1 MTELF
6 HIFRSNIKITMQIFP
21 LRLLPAHPKFD
32 FVNFKTISYG
42 LSILMLL
49 ISVAWIGIYKFNF
62 GIDFIGG
69 ISMEVRTDQEPDL
82 TAMREVLGNLDIGE
96 VVLQNFGT
104 SHDLSIRVGVSSEED
119 LMQNIALIKQT
130 LQDKFS
136 YNFDYRKVDF
146 VGPQVGN
153 QMIRSGTMAMILSF
167 LGIMLYIWIRFEWH
181 FGMGVLVALCHDV
194 IISLGFMSITSYDFN
209 LSTIAAILT
218 VIGYSVNDS
227 VVIYDRIRENLRK
240 YSKKEMNEIINL
252 SINETLS
259 RTTITALT
267 TLLANLALILLGGEA
282 IRSFSVLVFFGIF
295 VGTYSSIF
303 ISAPLLTLFNFKN
316 FKKVD

>member
-1 MTELF
+1 
-6 HIFRSNIKITMQIFP
+6 MQIFP

-69 ISMEVRTDQEPDL
+69 ISIEVRTDQEPDL
-82 TAMREVLGNLDIGE
+82 TAMREVLSNLDIGE

-240 YSKKEMNEIINL
+240 YSRKEMNEIINL

-316 FKKVD
+316 FKKVDL

>member
-1 MTELF
+1 
-6 HIFRSNIKITMQIFP
+6 MQIFP
-21 LRLLPAHPKFD
+21 LRLFPARPKFD
-32 FVNFKTISYG
+32 FMQMKRVSYG
-42 LSILMLL
+42 LSIILL
-49 ISVAWIGIYKFNF
+49 FISVAWISIHQFNF

-69 ISMEVRTDQEPDL
+69 ISIEVRANEEPDL
-82 TAMREVLGNLDIGE
+82 AEMREALGDLDIGE

-104 SHDLSIRVGVSSEED
+104 SKDLSIRVGVSSEEN
-119 LMQNIALIKQT
+119 LMENIALIKKT
-130 LQDKFS
+130 LQDNFS
-136 YNFDYRKVDF
+136 YEFDYRKVDF

-153 QMIRSGTMAMILSF
+153 QMIRSGAMAMILSF
-167 LGIMLYIWIRFEWH
+167 IAIMLYIWIRFEWH
-181 FGMGVLVALCHDV
+181 FGIGVLLALCHDV
-194 IISLGFMSITSYDFN
+194 ILSLGFMSITDYDFN

-218 VIGYSVNDS
+218 IIGYSVNDS

-240 YSKKEMNEIINL
+240 YSRKGAGDIINL

-295 VGTYSSIF
+295 IGTYSSIF
-303 ISAPLLTLFNFKN
+303 ISAPILTLFNFKN
-316 FKKVD
+316 FKE